1 MNAAVYT
8 DDVFEQQ
15 QISEALKKCGMEF
28 LHPVRVT
35 PYADYTAFCHALSF
49 RPFDLL
55 VIAQSGTFSLEL
67 MDAVRQRSPDTPVFW
82 FSDLDFA
89 VRSYEYG
96 VVWFGKKPVEL
107 TVMRKAFQRLL
118 SRKCARSMYAAM
130 ND

>member
-15 QISEALKKCGMEF
+15 QISDALRKCGIEF
-28 LHPVRVT
+28 LRPVRVT
-35 PYADYTAFCHALSF
+35 PFADYTVFCHALAL
-49 RPFDLL
+49 RRFDLL
-55 VIAQSGTFSLEL
+55 VIAQSGAFSLEL

-107 TVMRKAFQRLL
+107 SVMRRAFQRLL
-118 SRKCARSMYAAM
+118 DRTRRNPVCFVI